1 MLNTIAFLAPWYYD
15 ASISAQG
22 VLACSSG
29 PVAQSC
35 MIMLAYVHVLSA
47 CRIADSTSLL
57 SAVQDSLSS
66 AVGAVPERFSKC
78 DVQLMWFTA
87 VNFQSAK
94 ERS

>member
-15 ASISAQG
+15 ASM
-22 VLACSSG
+22 LAGCPGCTSL
-29 PVAQSC
+29 QFC

-47 CRIADSTSLL
+47 CRIADSTSLS

-94 ERS
+94 EQS